1 VQFYFIR
8 HGQSA
13 NNVLWDQTGSNNG
26 RSEDAEL
33 TEVGRRQA
41 ELLAHFLRSE
51 AFSLTHLYTSLMMR
65 AVATGTI
72 IAEALNLPLVAWE
85 DAHETGGIY
94 IENAETGECVG
105 QPGKNRAYFRAH
117 YPRLVLPESLREDG
131 WWNRPFETKEQRP
144 ARAQRFLEELIR
156 QHGQTDDHV
165 AVVSHGAFYNYLMA
179 AVLKMPSRDHVW
191 FILNNAA
198 ITRLDLHEEKV
209 NVVYMNR
216 LDFLSPEMI
225 T

>member
-1 VQFYFIR
+1 MQFYFIR